1 MAPEYAVL
9 GHLSVKLDVY
19 SFGVLILEI
28 VTGRRNTDT
37 CFESEHEE
45 PSSLLSYVWDHWLKG
60 TPLETMDPSLD
71 CQGQAMESEVL
82 KSIHLGLLCVQEN
95 PADRPTMLDI
105 LIMLHGQEASFSAP
119 SKPAFALGHGEM
131 MNSEERVRLSE
142 GPEK

>member
-45 PSSLLSYVWDHWLKG
+45 PSSLLSYVSEHYSQ
-60 TPLETMDPSLD
+60 SLHT
-71 CQGQAMESEVL
+71 CMKCNESMKLFV
-82 KSIHLGLLCVQEN
+82 
-95 PADRPTMLDI
+95 
-105 LIMLHGQEASFSAP
+105 
-119 SKPAFALGHGEM
+119 
-131 MNSEERVRLSE
+131 
-142 GPEK
+142 